1 MKKNCPDS
9 ILKECEYCYKMVK
22 ELTEIEPE
30 TNGWAICNACL
41 KKHFSEY
48 HVTSCKEDYPNSILN
63 DPDKADNY
71 FQRLSDQ
78 GPLFTDRMP
87 S

>member
-1 MKKNCPDS
+1 MKKNYPDS
-9 ILKECEYCYKMVK
+9 MLKECEYCYKMVK

-48 HVTSCKEDYPNSILN
+48 HVTSCKEDY
-63 DPDKADNY
+63 ADNY
-71 FQRLSDQ
+71 FQRLSVTR
-78 GPLFTDRMP
+78 GRYLPIGCHLKP
-87 S
+87 SED